1 MKKYSTLLF
10 SSILVTASLLTL
22 SKVQATTEEV
32 QANASVLDENR
43 STNPIQRLSTQQT
56 DATLSIF
63 FDKIEQYDQ
72 IHYAIWSDENGQDDL
87 QWIVAKGSQTD
98 VPIHQLGK
106 SGSYTIHAYAT
117 IDRKLQFLEEGS
129 TSISPLKPTIT
140 SSITTPG
147 FINIVAHNL
156 PSTITD
162 VRIPVWSQ
170 TNGQDDLVWYS
181 ATEAGDGSYTLQV
194 PLKQH
199 QFALGTYSIHL
210 YAYEG
215 AGTAASVT
223 AKSDITVLP
232 QHLPSSTAATLSI
245 DNINN
250 LKGSYQVSVQET
262 ATSKAIKSVD
272 VATWS
277 TSNQSNIKWRTA
289 TYSDGSYV
297 SNISFIEH
305 TNHNGHYQNHVYVTY
320 TDGRRA
326 GYVAKT
332 VDLTTARPPITTTI
346 SFQKTGLFQLTA
358 QNIYDTTPVTYAV
371 WSEENGQDDLVWYTA
386 SQTNPRNISGDIP
399 LSNHKGTGKYH
410 LHIYQSG
417 KGLGAFSFQVTASQR
432 YKEPNTYPTGQCTW
446 GAKELAPWVQNYW
459 GNASQWLTSA
469 KAAGFK
475 IGTTPRVGAI
485 AVWPYDGRGYGHVA
499 VVTAI
504 ESTTRIQVKESNYSG
519 NMYVANFRGWFNPL
533 SATWGGSVAY
543 IYPN

>member
-22 SKVQATTEEV
+22 SKVQATTDSTQTDTIV
-32 QANASVLDENR
+32 VDENR
-43 STNPIQRLSTQQT
+43 TAGEPKRISTQQT
-56 DATLSIF
+56 GATLSIF
-63 FDKIEQYDQ
+63 FDQIEQYDQ

-106 SGSYTIHAYAT
+106 SGSYTIHAYAM

-147 FINIVAHNL
+147 FINIVVHNL

-170 TNGQDDLVWYS
+170 INGQDDLVWYS
-181 ATEAGDGSYTLQV
+181 ATAAGDGSYILQV

-199 QFALGTYSIHL
+199 QFALGAYSIHL

-215 AGTAASVT
+215 AGTAASIT

-277 TSNQSNIKWRTA
+277 TSDKSNLKWRTA
-289 TYSDGSYV
+289 SLQNGVWRTA
-297 SNISFIEH
+297 ISFTEH
-305 TNHNGHYQNHVYVTY
+305 QNHTGIYQNHVYITY
-320 TDGRRA
+320 TDGSRV

-332 VDLTTARPPITTTI
+332 VDLTKARLPISAQI

-459 GNASQWLTSA
+459 GNANQWLTSA

-475 IGTTPRVGAI
+475 TGTTPRVGAI
-485 AVWPYDGRGYGHVA
+485 AVWPYDGWGYGHVA